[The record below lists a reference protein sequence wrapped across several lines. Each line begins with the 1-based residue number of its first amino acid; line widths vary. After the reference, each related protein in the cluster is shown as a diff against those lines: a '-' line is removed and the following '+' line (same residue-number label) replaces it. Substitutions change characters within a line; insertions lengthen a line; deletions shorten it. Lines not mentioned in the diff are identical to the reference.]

1 MGFIVYSCITAR
13 VFLVPVS
20 YCPKVPWILNFQATC
35 FRWSVSFL
43 LVEGGLLVCVAEL
56 CGVTT
61 AVNLKGTDSLHSQV
75 TVTVAPE
82 VLCCPMAPM
91 HKYIYVVN
99 IK

>member
-1 MGFIVYSCITAR
+1 MG
-13 VFLVPVS
+13 
-20 YCPKVPWILNFQATC
+20 YCGRPPSTPGNGTEASASPAL
-35 FRWSVSFL
+35 SPSFL